1 MCFRIYTY
9 LVCMNIRIYPRM
21 SQVFH
26 TVCIF
31 FFLYCIPKIP
41 VFSLSRLEGFSSLCY
56 IIDSTMVYIYHY
68 SMFFFMVL
76 LQGCSRGTVN
86 LFRMVNPC
94 PQKTFPGS
102 LDGSCRLKPCEAAT
116 EATTRCG
123 FPTSEITWFDAVWCG
138 FYFFGIVRYG
148 AVRRSA
154 VRCGFPFFRIVRC
167 SADAILK
174 ESYGALRCGYP
185 LKSCFLRCG

>member
-1 MCFRIYTY
+1 
-9 LVCMNIRIYPRM
+9 
-21 SQVFH
+21 
-26 TVCIF
+26 
-31 FFLYCIPKIP
+31 
-41 VFSLSRLEGFSSLCY
+41 
-56 IIDSTMVYIYHY
+56 
-68 SMFFFMVL
+68 MVL

-123 FPTSEITWFDAVWCG
+123 FPTSEITWYDAVWCG

-185 LKSCFLRCG
+185 LKSCFLRCGWACTVVEKRSTLCLNRSHTMQKTYRSRLPSECQRYHVYIQASHVAL